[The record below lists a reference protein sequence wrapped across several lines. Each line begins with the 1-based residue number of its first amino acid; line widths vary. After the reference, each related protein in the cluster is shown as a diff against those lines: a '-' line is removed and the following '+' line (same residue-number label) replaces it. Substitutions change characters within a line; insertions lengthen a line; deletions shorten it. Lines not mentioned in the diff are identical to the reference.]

1 MTVIKIC
8 GIKEVET
15 LRLLAELHVDYAG
28 FVFAPSKRQ
37 VTGDQVRQMVEQ
49 VSNRPR
55 LAGVF
60 VNPSLQELED
70 VFESASLDVIQLH
83 GDETVEFIQTV
94 KEKYKLSQIWKA
106 IRVQSVPQVQQAI
119 DLFSPNVDAFL
130 LDAYHPT
137 QAGGTGERFSWEQ
150 IAFVRENSGEKPFFV
165 AGGISLDNVDEL
177 LTQFEV
183 SCVDISSG
191 VETEHQKDP
200 EKIRSFVER
209 VRACETS
216 RR

>member
-8 GIKEVET
+8 GIKDAKT
-15 LRLLAELHVDYAG
+15 LELLSDLQVDYAG

-37 VTGDQVRQMVEQ
+37 VTGEHARQLVEQ
-49 VSNRPR
+49 ASRYPR

-60 VNPSLQELED
+60 VNPALQEVSDVLEA
-70 VFESASLDVIQLH
+70 VSLDVVQLH
-83 GDETVEFIQTV
+83 GDESTEFIEALKNKTNC
-94 KEKYKLSQIWKA
+94 QIWKA
-106 IRVQSVPQVQQAI
+106 IRVQNCQQVLEAI
-119 DLFSPNVDAFL
+119 GRYALLVDAFL

-150 IAFVRENSGEKPFFV
+150 ISEVSESFGDKPFFV
-165 AGGISLDNVDEL
+165 AGGISLENVDEL
-177 LTQFEV
+177 LTRYAV

-191 VETEHQKDP
+191 VETDQVKDP
-200 EKIRSFVER
+200 VKIRSFVER
-209 VRACETS
+209 VRACEAS